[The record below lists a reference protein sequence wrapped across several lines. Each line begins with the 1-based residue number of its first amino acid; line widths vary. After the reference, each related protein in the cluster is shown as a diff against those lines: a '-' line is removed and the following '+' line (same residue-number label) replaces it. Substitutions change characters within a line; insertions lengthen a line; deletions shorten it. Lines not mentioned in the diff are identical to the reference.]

1 MLHYATFCGMG
12 GKHYIHIHIKMG
24 RKNVRKWRANF
35 TKKAITRERNE
46 ISSPNSVHMCK
57 SSIFGQIKKIAIRW
71 KKHKNS
77 YNYARVS

>member
-1 MLHYATFCGMG
+1 
-12 GKHYIHIHIKMG
+12 MG

-57 SSIFGQIKKIAIRW
+57 SSIFGQIKKIGIQCLGPMCAI
-71 KKHKNS
+71 S
-77 YNYARVS
+77 TYEDIGVS